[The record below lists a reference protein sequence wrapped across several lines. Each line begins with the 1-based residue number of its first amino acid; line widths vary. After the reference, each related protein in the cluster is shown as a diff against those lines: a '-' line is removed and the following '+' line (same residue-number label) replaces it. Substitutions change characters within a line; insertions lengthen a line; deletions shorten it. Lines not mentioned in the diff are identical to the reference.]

1 MRRSGPSAST
11 TIIAAAQ
18 SNPLANDTG
27 PEGHRARRLYGHQ
40 GQGEVDRGVEE
51 KDDQQTSLRTVVGLC
66 KQYRQG
72 DYREREEGE
81 GEAGPARLP
90 GPG

>member
-1 MRRSGPSAST
+1 MRRFGPSAST
-11 TIIAAAQ
+11 TDCSRRPEQ
-18 SNPLANDTG
+18 SYADDTG

-51 KDDQQTSLRTVVGLC
+51 KDDQQTSLRTVVGLY